1 MKFLMMKMQDRT
13 DQSNE
18 RKKRKTQTYVT
29 KTKES
34 PQSDLLGH
42 LILLF
47 CQKTMMGPDSSKAKP
62 WSTTENQSQ
71 PKKHQ
76 SHRFRGFHFI
86 QELGWTRNGV
96 MITWLWFLAS
106 WTWDAA
112 HKMYASS
119 RDELEKVAV
128 GKKNPT
134 MAIQVLLDV
143 IRRLFDDFSSRR
155 SE

>member
-18 RKKRKTQTYVT
+18 RKKIKHKHMWPKQRKVLNQIYLDILSSYVA
-29 KTKES
+29 K
-34 PQSDLLGH
+34 
-42 LILLF
+42 
-47 CQKTMMGPDSSKAKP
+47 KTMMGPDSSKAKP

>member
-18 RKKRKTQTYVT
+18 RKKRKT
-29 KTKES
+29 KES

-47 CQKTMMGPDSSKAKP
+47 CQKKTMMGPDSSKAKP

-128 GKKNPT
+128 EKKK
-134 MAIQVLLDV
+134 IQQWRSRYFWTWLEDF
-143 IRRLFDDFSSRR
+143 FDDFSSRR